1 MVNVFV
7 GLIVIVAM
15 SFSIQSTASHTDIQ
29 LAQEEELISFSLQI
43 PKKQEWSFSG
53 PFGLYDKAQLRR
65 GLKVYKEICS
75 SCHGLKYVAFRHLKA
90 LGYDQEQIKALAGQY
105 EVPDGPNQEG
115 KFFKRAGVVTDYFP
129 SPFAHEEEARFV
141 LNGAYPPDLS
151 LIARARSIP
160 SPFPALI
167 TDILTHY
174 DTTGPDYITALLTGY
189 QEAPKKIKIADGYW
203 YNPYFIAS
211 NSLTMAPPLSDGIV
225 IYEDGTPQTI
235 EHYARDVSAFLMWA
249 ADPHMEIRKKTGF
262 RVILFLIIFA
272 GLVYILKC
280 RIWRSLEEECRK
292 EIKVKINKK

>member
-7 GLIVIVAM
+7 GLIIIV
-15 SFSIQSTASHTDIQ
+15 SLSLSVQSLASDVSDR
-29 LAQEEELISFSLQI
+29 LDQEEEVISFPLQI

-65 GLKVYKEICS
+65 GLKVYKQVCS
-75 SCHGLKYVAFRHLKA
+75 SCHGLKYVSFRHLKA
-90 LGYDQEQIKALAGQY
+90 LSYDQEQIKALAAQY
-105 EVPDGPNQEG
+105 EVRDASHREG
-115 KFFKRAGVVTDYFP
+115 KILKRPGDATDYFP
-129 SPFAHEEEARFV
+129 SPFLREEEARFV

-151 LIARARSIP
+151 LMARARGVSL
-160 SPFPALI
+160 PFPALI
-167 TDILTHY
+167 SDVLIHY
-174 DTTGPDYITALLTGY
+174 DTAGPDYITALLTGY

-211 NSLTMAPPLSDGIV
+211 NALTMAPPLSDGV
-225 IYEDGTPQTI
+225 VAYEDGTPETV

-272 GLVYILKC
+272 GLVYILKN
-280 RIWRSLEEECRK
+280 RIWYDLEK
-292 EIKVKINKK
+292 EFEKDKKTK